1 MVRHP
6 VFCNMVPCWM
16 LFRIILFIA
25 TPNIRRLQRLPKIS
39 QWTNSTHL
47 AYNFGFLL
55 MLKPSI
61 CQVALLEDIILDKL
75 VSLLRSGTES
85 YIIWRIS
92 CTL

>member
-1 MVRHP
+1 MWLGIQLSVIWLYAGR
-6 VFCNMVPCWM
+6 CSE
-16 LFRIILFIA
+16 LFIA

-47 AYNFGFLL
+47 AYNFEFLL